1 MAFLFGNVRVL
12 AMRQGPIP
20 QSRDLNGRRSE
31 HRNGNLLCPV
41 PDKRSRALA
50 AGVVG
55 SVALL
60 PLVWAQ
66 GAATRRRVPRLPPAQ
81 PPHHGMFSG
90 VGDPIR
96 VLAIGESTVSGIGLA
111 RGDETIGAT
120 TARALAR
127 ATGRPVAWRAYG
139 LGGATAREG
148 LGRILPR
155 IPPEPADLLIV
166 AFCVNDLAGYRSP
179 AGFADDLAAVV
190 TAARNRVGDAAAVI
204 GGVAPIAS
212 FPALPWPL
220 RTILGWRAAALQ
232 AAAEG
237 LTRRLP
243 KLVVERISTPL
254 TRDLFAADGFHPN
267 PKAHAIWGENIAAL
281 ALPLIA

>member
-1 MAFLFGNVRVL
+1 
-12 AMRQGPIP
+12 MRQESTLLSSNLN
-20 QSRDLNGRRSE
+20 SRPGE
-31 HRNGNLLCPV
+31 HLKRNLLGPV
-41 PDKRSRALA
+41 PSGTPSRALA
-50 AGVVG
+50 AGLAG
-55 SVALL
+55 SLALF
-60 PLVWAQ
+60 PLVWTQ
-66 GAATRRRVPRLPPAQ
+66 GAVMRRRVPRLPPAR
-81 PPHHGMFSG
+81 PPHHGMFLG

-96 VLAIGESTVSGIGLA
+96 VLAIGESTVSGVGLA
-111 RGDETIGAT
+111 RGDETIAAT

-127 ATGRPVAWRAYG
+127 LTRRPAAWRAYG

-155 IPPEPADLLIV
+155 IPPEPVDLLVI
-166 AFCVNDLAGYRSP
+166 AFCVNDLAAYRSP
-179 AGFADDLAAVV
+179 AGFADDLAAIV
-190 TAARNRVGDAAAVI
+190 TAARNRVGDAAVVI
-204 GGVAPIAS
+204 GGVAPIAA

-220 RTILGWRAAALQ
+220 GTILGWRAAAMQ

-237 LTRRLP
+237 LAQRLP

-254 TRDLFAADGFHPN
+254 TRDLFASDGFHPN

>member
-1 MAFLFGNVRVL
+1 
-12 AMRQGPIP
+12 MRQRSMP
-20 QSRDLNGRRSE
+20 QSPKFNWRPGEYLK
-31 HRNGNLLCPV
+31 RNFLAPLPSGT
-41 PDKRSRALA
+41 LA

-55 SVALL
+55 SLALF

-66 GAATRRRVPRLPPAQ
+66 AAVTHRRVPRLPPAR

-111 RGDETIGAT
+111 RGDETIAAT
-120 TARALAR
+120 TARALAQL
-127 ATGRPVAWRAYG
+127 TGRRAAWRAHG

-148 LGRILPR
+148 LSRILPR
-155 IPPEPADLLIV
+155 IPPQPVDLLVI
-166 AFCVNDLAGYRSP
+166 AFCVNDLAAYRSP
-179 AGFADDLAAVV
+179 ARFADDLAAIV
-190 TAARNRVGDAAAVI
+190 TAARDRVGDAAVVI
-204 GGVAPIAS
+204 AGVAPIAA

-220 RTILGWRAAALQ
+220 GSILGWRAAAMQ

-237 LTRRLP
+237 LAQRLP
-243 KLVVERISTPL
+243 KLVVERITTPL

-281 ALPLIA
+281 ALPLLA